1 MCADWRVGTAEISPE
16 EKNRISHRGKAL
28 RQLVEKLKSSEI

>member
-1 MCADWRVGTAEISPE
+1 MAQLSIE

-28 RQLVEKLKSSEI
+28 KKIRKILALSFQP